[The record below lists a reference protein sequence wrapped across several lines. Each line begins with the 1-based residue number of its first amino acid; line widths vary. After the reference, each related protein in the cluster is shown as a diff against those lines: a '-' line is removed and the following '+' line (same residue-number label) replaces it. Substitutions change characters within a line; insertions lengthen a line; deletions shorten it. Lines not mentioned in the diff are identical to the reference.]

1 MDPDS
6 FDLNNTS
13 FNPREPCG
21 FYHKAD
27 FEAARAAILRGIRTG
42 QGLMLLTGEAGLGK
56 TLLLRRCMAES
67 NDIHFILLG
76 NANLEFPEILNYLC
90 AELGLHGGEPKA
102 KPSRQ
107 LLLDA
112 LADYFSR
119 GQAVALLID
128 DAQNLRVSTLRCLWD
143 FMETSGIAV
152 IQRLQVVLSGLPDIE
167 NTLRQPELRPLWESL
182 QIHCRLERLSELETG
197 SFITHQ
203 LQSAGR
209 VDAGLLSPAAVE
221 RITHYSQGVPRTI
234 ARLCDAVLLFAS
246 LRAETEIT
254 PATVDEA
261 AQSCLFGDRTESPK
275 PVELER
281 FIAPAPSTPPL
292 AAEAPLRGISSRTLV
307 KRWVLA
313 ALTTVGIIWLWPA
326 EPVPDDQSPHNSLAR
341 WEPRDDLPDAS
352 PPISAECLVPAGNLP
367 DASPP
372 ISAEPLVPAAMPAT
386 LVEPDFKE
394 SGISA
399 SEGQSIPLPETVA
412 EPLIADLVSD
422 TPLEVG
428 AETNPQVAESR
439 ADQTRSPTSNTA
451 QTSPR
456 ATGKPASRIQSQPR
470 ATKSRKVTKRRKS
483 AGTRGIQVRP
493 APYPWESPN
502 KTGFN
507 QK

>member
-6 FDLNNTS
+6 FGSNS
-13 FNPREPCG
+13 KPFNPREPCG

-27 FEAARAAILRGIRTG
+27 FEAAGTAILRGIRTG

-90 AELGLHGGEPKA
+90 AELGLHGDEPKA
-102 KPSRQ
+102 QPSRQ

-221 RITHYSQGVPRTI
+221 RIAHYSQGIPRTI

-281 FIAPAPSTPPL
+281 FIAPVPSTPPL
-292 AAEAPLRGISSRTLV
+292 AAEAPLRGIPSRTLV

-313 ALTTVGIIWLWPA
+313 ALTTVAIIWLWPA
-326 EPVPDDQSPHNSLAR
+326 EPVPEDQSPHNRQAR
-341 WEPRDDLPDAS
+341 WEPPGDLPDAS
-352 PPISAECLVPAGNLP
+352 PPIST
-367 DASPP
+367 
-372 ISAEPLVPAAMPAT
+372 EPLVPAAMPAT
-386 LVEPDFKE
+386 PVEPDFLVEPDFKE

-399 SEGQSIPLPETVA
+399 SESQSIPLAETAA
-412 EPLIADLVSD
+412 EPLIEDLVSD

-439 ADQTRSPTSNTA
+439 ADPTQSPTSNTA

-470 ATKSRKVTKRRKS
+470 ATKSRKATTRRKS
-483 AGTRGIQVRP
+483 AGLRGIKVRP